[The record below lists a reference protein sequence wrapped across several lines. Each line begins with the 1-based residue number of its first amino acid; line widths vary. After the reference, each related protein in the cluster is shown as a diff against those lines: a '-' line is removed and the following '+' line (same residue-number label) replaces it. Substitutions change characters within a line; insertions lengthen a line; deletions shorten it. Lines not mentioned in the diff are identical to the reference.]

1 MGDADA
7 FAAFTAVWS
16 AKAMTPCRSSILIA
30 PVALSRDAARPTSS
44 SKKTR
49 LCASIPR
56 FGMNL
61 RLRLAR
67 LCGIVLP
74 HTGAKR

>member
-7 FAAFTAVWS
+7 FAAFTAMVLVREGDN
-16 AKAMTPCRSSILIA
+16 AL
-30 PVALSRDAARPTSS
+30 PVLEPDRTRGPRRDAVRLASS

-49 LCASIPR
+49 LCASLPR

-67 LCGIVLP
+67 PCAVS
-74 HTGAKR
+74 